1 MFHLSRGLL
10 KLTKSGYSI
19 ENYDPTTM
27 ALASGRDLR
36 VSFKKTVNVCRAIKG
51 MRLEVAKEF
60 LRGVAQE
67 KMPVAFTKYRKKVGH
82 KRSLGGVSGAAG
94 RYPVLSAKAV
104 LKVLENAENNASK
117 KGLDTSRLVVYHA
130 AAQKAGFIPR
140 VYPRAFG
147 RIDIKHRVLTHVEI
161 GLKQIEE

>member
-1 MFHLSRGLL
+1 MP
-10 KLTKSGYSI
+10 KWGYSL

-36 VSFKKTVNVCRAIKG
+36 ISFKKAVNVCRAIKG
-51 MRLEVAKEF
+51 MRLEEAKKF
-60 LRGVAQE
+60 LESVIDKRV
-67 KMPVAFTKYRKKVGH
+67 PVVFARYRKKVAH
-82 KRSLGGVSGAAG
+82 KRALGGVHGAAG
-94 RYPVLSAKAV
+94 RYPVLAAKAI
-104 LKVLENAENNASK
+104 LKVLENAENNATK
-117 KGLDTSRLVVYHA
+117 KGLDSSRLVVYHA

-161 GLKQIEE
+161 ALKQVEE